1 MYIKIRWAGLIP
13 ILAVSYFSRTLMW
26 YFLFYY
32 PLTEMFILYF
42 FGTEDEK
49 NRASADIFNNIKG
62 IMIAVI
68 VLIVILVP
76 YCIHHSRWMNAQFN
90 KISASVNNSH
100 RSAQPFRWRRYKKFG
115 SCRKSLRAVWAHST
129 VSIKGAT
136 KMPKSSFVQVWVR
149 RCQCQNSIKNIFV
162 QDKTPSLKEYIKLN
176 TQTAK

>member
-1 MYIKIRWAGLIP
+1 MKDYLKKSWYVWIWLVFDIFGPMLMGLYSPVYPFFTAGVVAIFELYILLKLPYSEKLLVYEKNANNPMYIKIRWAGLIP

-42 FGTEDEK
+42 FGTEEEK
-49 NRASADIFNNIKG
+49 NKARADIFNNIKG

-76 YCIHHSRWMNAQFN
+76 YCIHHSKWMNAQFN

-100 RSAQPFRWRRYKKFG
+100 RSAQPFR
-115 SCRKSLRAVWAHST
+115 
-129 VSIKGAT
+129 
-136 KMPKSSFVQVWVR
+136 
-149 RCQCQNSIKNIFV
+149 
-162 QDKTPSLKEYIKLN
+162 
-176 TQTAK
+176 